1 MTEELKNRL
10 LSILKFVFAAVLFIA
25 VVATLYHELAHINF
39 KQTLEAFSKI
49 NRWYIVGLFICG
61 GSAMILLS
69 LYDLILVKG
78 LKLDI
83 PLIRVFKIS
92 YIINALNAI
101 VGFGGFIGAGF
112 RAFIYKNYTTDRKN

>member
-1 MTEELKNRL
+1 M
-10 LSILKFVFAAVLFIA
+10 FFFAVLFIA

-49 NRWYIVGLFICG
+49 NRWYLVGLFICG

-83 PLIRVFKIS
+83 PLIRVLKSAIS
-92 YIINALNAI
+92 LMHLMPLLAL
-101 VGFGGFIGAGF
+101 V
-112 RAFIYKNYTTDRKN
+112 DL

>member
-1 MTEELKNRL
+1 MTWLKNLRIDYYQYSNL
-10 LSILKFVFAAVLFIA
+10 FFFAVLFIA

-49 NRWYIVGLFICG
+49 NRWYLVGLFICG

-78 LKLDI
+78 
-83 PLIRVFKIS
+83 
-92 YIINALNAI
+92 
-101 VGFGGFIGAGF
+101 
-112 RAFIYKNYTTDRKN
+112 

>member
-49 NRWYIVGLFICG
+49 NRWYLVGLFICG

-83 PLIRVFKIS
+83 PLIRFLKSAIS
-92 YIINALNAI
+92 LMHLMPLLAL
-101 VGFGGFIGAGF
+101 V
-112 RAFIYKNYTTDRKN
+112 DL

>member
-1 MTEELKNRL
+1 MF
-10 LSILKFVFAAVLFIA
+10 SAVLFIA

-49 NRWYIVGLFICG
+49 NRWYLVGLFICG
-61 GSAMILLS
+61 GSMILLS

-83 PLIRVFKIS
+83 PLIRVLKS
-92 YIINALNAI
+92 LYH
-101 VGFGGFIGAGF
+101 
-112 RAFIYKNYTTDRKN
+112 